1 MNLKTFVKVGSITNL
16 SDARFCAGFGVDLL
30 GFDFNPSSDNY
41 ISIEQ
46 ANEIMGWVAGPT
58 FVAEFG
64 DMGLEEIVKLQEE
77 NKFPLIQVNTLEAA
91 SALQAKGYDVIL
103 HIAVTSR
110 QELEELSLAQVHGS
124 KLKHIIVDC
133 TAPQLIPDIEKI
145 LTTDSL
151 TSLIKAYDV
160 ELSQLDHIIQ
170 VQPFSGIELK
180 GSQEEKPGFKEYD
193 ELADI
198 LEALEAED

>member
-1 MNLKTFVKVGSITNL
+1 MNLRTFVKVGSITNL

-30 GFDFNPSSDNY
+30 GFDLNPNSDNY

-46 ANEIMGWVAGPT
+46 ANEIMGWVAGPA

-64 DMGLEEIVKLQEE
+64 KMPLEEITKLQEE
-77 NKFPLIQVNTLEAA
+77 NKFPFVQVSQIDTADKLKK
-91 SALQAKGYDVIL
+91 KGCQVIL
-103 HIAVTSR
+103 AIHVAS
-110 QELEELSLAQVHGS
+110 ESDLKELAQSVGNEYA
-124 KLKHIIVDC
+124 HIIVSC
-133 TAPQLIPDIEKI
+133 EAPQLIPAIEEK
-145 LTTDSL
+145 LATGSE

-170 VQPFSGIELK
+170 VQPFAGIELK

-198 LEALEAED
+198 LEALEVED

>member
-1 MNLKTFVKVGSITNL
+1 MNLRTFVKVGSITNL

-30 GFDFNPSSDNY
+30 GFDLNPNSENY

-46 ANEIMGWVAGPT
+46 ANEIMGWVAGPA

-64 DMGLEEIVKLQEE
+64 DMPVDQIVQLQEE
-77 NKFPLIQVNTLEAA
+77 NKFPFVQVNNIDHANELKQEGFQIILAIQIA
-91 SALQAKGYDVIL
+91 SESDIKV
-103 HIAVTSR
+103 
-110 QELEELSLAQVHGS
+110 LAQAIGNEYS
-124 KLKHIIVDC
+124 HIIVSCD
-133 TAPQLIPDIEKI
+133 APQLIPAIEET
-145 LTTDSL
+145 LATGSETT
-151 TSLIKAYDV
+151 LIKGYDV

-170 VQPFSGIELK
+170 VQPFAGIELK

-198 LEALEAED
+198 LEALEVED

>member
-46 ANEIMGWVAGPT
+46 ANEIMGWVAGPA

-77 NKFPLIQVNTLEAA
+77 NKFPLLQVNTLETA
-91 SALQAKGYDVIL
+91 SALQVKGYDVIL
-103 HIAVTSR
+103 HIDVTSR
-110 QELEELSLAQVHGS
+110 QDLEELSLAQVHGA

-133 TAPQLIPDIEKI
+133 TAPQLVPDIEKI
-145 LTTDSL
+145 LTTGGL

>member
-1 MNLKTFVKVGSITNL
+1 MKLKTFVKVGSITNL

-30 GFDFNPSSDNY
+30 GFDINPSSENY

-46 ANEIMGWVAGPT
+46 ANEIMGWVAGPA

-64 DMGLEEIVKLQEE
+64 EMSVSEILKLQEE
-77 NKFPLIQVNTLEAA
+77 NKFPFVQVDLIETADELKTRGHQ
-91 SALQAKGYDVIL
+91 VIL
-103 HIAVTSR
+103 HVEIISNAS
-110 QELEELSLAQVHGS
+110 LKELSKAISNEYTQ
-124 KLKHIIVDC
+124 IIVSC
-133 TAPQLIPDIEKI
+133 KTPELIPAIEET
-145 LTTDSL
+145 LATGSETP
-151 TSLIKAYDV
+151 LIKSYDV

-198 LEALEAED
+198 LEALEEED

>member
-1 MNLKTFVKVGSITNL
+1 MNLRTFVKVGSITNL

-30 GFDFNPSSDNY
+30 GFDLNPDSENY
-41 ISIEQ
+41 ISIDE

-64 DMGLEEIVKLQEE
+64 DMSLDDIIKLQEE
-77 NKFPLIQVNTLEAA
+77 NKFPFVQVNNIETAD
-91 SALQAKGYDVIL
+91 ALKSKGYQVIFENIVSNE
-103 HIAVTSR
+103 HDIEV
-110 QELEELSLAQVHGS
+110 LSQAIGNEYARL
-124 KLKHIIVDC
+124 IVSC
-133 TAPQLIPDIEKI
+133 SAPELIPAIEET
-145 LTTDSL
+145 LATGSE
-151 TSLIKAYDV
+151 TSLIKAFDV

-170 VQPFSGIELK
+170 VQPYEGIELK

-198 LEALEAED
+198 LEALEEDD

>member
-1 MNLKTFVKVGSITNL
+1 MNLRTFVKVGSITNL

-30 GFDFNPSSDNY
+30 GFDLNPDSENY
-41 ISIEQ
+41 ISIDQ

-64 DMGLEEIVKLQEE
+64 DMSLDDIIKLQEE
-77 NKFPLIQVNTLEAA
+77 NKFPFVQVNNIETADALKSKGYQVIFENIVSNEHDIQVLSQAIGNEYARLIVSC
-91 SALQAKGYDVIL
+91 SAP
-103 HIAVTSR
+103 
-110 QELEELSLAQVHGS
+110 E
-124 KLKHIIVDC
+124 
-133 TAPQLIPDIEKI
+133 LIPAIEET
-145 LTTDSL
+145 LATGSE
-151 TSLIKAYDV
+151 TSLIKAFDV

-170 VQPFSGIELK
+170 VQPYAGIELK

-198 LEALEAED
+198 LEALEEVD